1 VSSTTEARVGVLA
14 LPRPNDREVLL
25 AFVVALVVAVFSPSS
40 IQRSYSNFWEVLLK
54 ERTGAVEFLAIA
66 VMALLVFRFR
76 REDLLSRS
84 DLITVAAVSLAF
96 VLPFRFAVSLPLTV
110 AGMKLAF
117 HRDPRV
123 YSVGQILL
131 GLAFYEWL
139 GPTLFHIL
147 APLTLK
153 FETLAVQ
160 GMLAPFGGFTR
171 NGLTIVGSSHHHIT
185 IDAGCSAFHNLSV
198 STLIWIAL
206 LKLDTLTIKSAHYW
220 IAAAMAG
227 ATVALNTGR
236 IALMAQ
242 SPEMFK
248 YWHDGA
254 GVPIVQ
260 ITMFAVILVIC
271 LGGLS
276 LVESRRWADP
286 I

>member
-1 VSSTTEARVGVLA
+1 VTSTSEARVSILA

-25 AFVVALVVAVFSPSS
+25 AFVVTLIVAAFSPSS
-40 IQRSYSNFWEVLLK
+40 IPGSYSASWLVVFK
-54 ERTGAVEFLAIA
+54 ERTGAVELLAIT

-84 DLITVAAVSLAF
+84 DLVTVAAASLAF
-96 VLPFRFAVSLPLTV
+96 VLPFRFAVGLPLTA
-110 AGMKLAF
+110 AGFKLAF

-123 YSVGQILL
+123 NSVGQILL
-131 GLAFYEWL
+131 ALAFYEWL

-147 APLTLK
+147 CPLTLK

-160 GMLAPFGGFTR
+160 GILAPLGGFTR
-171 NGLTIVGSSHHHIT
+171 NGLTIVGSSNHHVIV
-185 IDAGCSAFHNLSV
+185 DAGCSAFHNLSV

-220 IAAAMAG
+220 ILVAMAG
-227 ATVALNTGR
+227 ATIALNTVR

-242 SPEMFK
+242 SKEMFN

-254 GVPIVQ
+254 GIPILK
-260 ITMFAVILVIC
+260 ITMLAVILGIC
-271 LGGLS
+271 VSGLR
-276 LVESRRWADP
+276 LVESCRCAE
-286 I
+286 